1 MALTGKAKKILSVV
15 GVVVV
20 LLVLAL
26 AIFVASLG
34 GIIKTGIETVGS
46 RVTKCKITV
55 EDVDF
60 SLLRGKLAITNL
72 VVGNPDGFNTAS
84 AFELG
89 QVKVSLV
96 PSSVLSN
103 TVIINEVVIDGP
115 KVTYEAGLGSS
126 NMGTIQKNIA
136 AFLPA
141 GGGKEVAKPA
151 EGEKPAG
158 EGKKIII
165 DHFLFDNAQINL
177 SVKLL
182 QGNSLPV
189 PLPKIEANGIGRAKD
204 AGDAEGEGIAAV
216 EAVAIVLNRVVAG
229 VITSATDAIAKLG
242 GAGADAV
249 KGVVGGGA
257 DAVKGAVGGAV
268 EGVGSGLKGLLK
280 RGADKTEAPAAQ

>member
-15 GVVVV
+15 GVIVV

-26 AIFVASLG
+26 VIFVASLG

-46 RVTKCKITV
+46 KVTKCKITV

-72 VVGNPDGFNTAS
+72 VVGNPEGYNTAS

-96 PSSVLSN
+96 PGSVLSD

-115 KVTYEAGLGSS
+115 KVTYEAGLGNS

-141 GGGKEVAKPA
+141 GGEKDAEQPA
-151 EGEKPAG
+151 ADEKPAG

-165 DHFLFDNAQINL
+165 DHFLFDNAEINL

-182 QGNSLPV
+182 QGNAVPV
-189 PLPKIEANGIGRAKD
+189 PLPKIEANAIGRAKD
-204 AGDAEGEGIAAV
+204 AGEAEGVAAG
-216 EAVAIVLNRVVAG
+216 EAVAIVMNQVVAG

-242 GAGADAV
+242 GAGV
-249 KGVVGGGA
+249 